1 MASGQEINSQKS
13 SVAFSK
19 NCCEE
24 AKRAIVLELEI
35 RTENKMELYLGL
47 PSRAARSKKEL
58 FSSIRD
64 KVWKRINGWNEK
76 FLSQAGKEV
85 LIKSIIQAI
94 PTYAM
99 GCFKLPVTLL
109 TEIQSLISNFWW
121 HNRGQNKIHWI
132 SWQRLCD
139 SKLQGGIGFRQLHLF
154 NLAMLAKQLWRIHC
168 FPDRLLSQVLKARYF
183 PHGNIFEASLSRR
196 PSYTWRSLMAAQDI
210 FRAGCRWRVGSGT
223 SICIWKDPWL
233 PRPLTF
239 GPITPPPR
247 DLILGIPL
255 GHLGLEDQIV
265 WHHTK
270 NGIFSVRSAYHLART
285 LEEKPCSSTSMTA
298 ESDWWRKLWQ
308 LKLPSKIKVFTWRA
322 CLNALPTA
330 ANLNKRLKTESFS
343 CPFCAA
349 SREDIIHTLLLCPFA
364 RQGMEMGLGVIA
376 RDDQGSC
383 LWWSSKRIT
392 RGGNGEIAEAM
403 AVRHGLELGARLGWR
418 SVIIESDCANLI
430 SKIMSPDHD
439 MSIIGPIV
447 ADSRTL
453 AASFQLC
460 SFNLVPRYCNT
471 VAHILA
477 KSAVGS
483 LEGISNLPAGAAN
496 LVLADISTS

>member
-1 MASGQEINSQKS
+1 
-13 SVAFSK
+13 
-19 NCCEE
+19 
-24 AKRAIVLELEI
+24 
-35 RTENKMELYLGL
+35 
-47 PSRAARSKKEL
+47 
-58 FSSIRD
+58 
-64 KVWKRINGWNEK
+64 
-76 FLSQAGKEV
+76 
-85 LIKSIIQAI
+85 
-94 PTYAM
+94 
-99 GCFKLPVTLL
+99 
-109 TEIQSLISNFWW
+109 
-121 HNRGQNKIHWI
+121 
-132 SWQRLCD
+132 
-139 SKLQGGIGFRQLHLF
+139 
-154 NLAMLAKQLWRIHC
+154 MLAKQLWRIHC

-239 GPITPPPR
+239 GPITPPLDHMSEMKVSDLIDPQTQDWNAQLIR
-247 DLILGIPL
+247 SIFWPVDSDLILGIPL

-285 LEEKPCSSTSMTA
+285 LEERPCSSTSMTA

-308 LKLPSKIKVFTWRA
+308 LKLPSMEFVQSTLGFFVPEFCWNTYLDARHGKEAKQSGSNPFPI
-322 CLNALPTA
+322 AL
-330 ANLNKRLKTESFS
+330 L
-343 CPFCAA
+343 
-349 SREDIIHTLLLCPFA
+349 HWLCPPSATVKINCDGAVFE
-364 RQGMEMGLGVIA
+364 QGMEMGLGVIA
-376 RDDQGSC
+376 RDDQGGC

-403 AVRHGLELGARLGWR
+403 AVRHGLELGARLGWS

-430 SKIMSPDHD
+430 SKILSPDHD
-439 MSIIGPIV
+439 MSFIGPIV

-471 VAHILA
+471 VAHVLA

-483 LEGISNLPAGAAN
+483 LEGISNLPAGAAD